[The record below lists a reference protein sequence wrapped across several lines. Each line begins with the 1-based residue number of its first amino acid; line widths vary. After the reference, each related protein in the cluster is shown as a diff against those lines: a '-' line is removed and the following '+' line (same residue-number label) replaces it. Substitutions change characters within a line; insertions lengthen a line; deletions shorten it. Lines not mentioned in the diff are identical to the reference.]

1 MVHLILVI
9 YSSMVFGVAAAA
21 ACMYPPSRLHLVLIA
36 CIYLL
41 LTVLGSS
48 FVWRALS

>member
-9 YSSMVFGVAAAA
+9 YSSMVFGVVAAA
-21 ACMYPPSRLHLVLIA
+21 ACMYPPARLHLVLIA
-36 CIYLL
+36 CTYLL
-41 LTVLGSS
+41 LTVLGSA

>member
-1 MVHLILVI
+1 MTEKI
-9 YSSMVFGVAAAA
+9 YLNIYRSG
-21 ACMYPPSRLHLVLIA
+21 HVLIA

>member
-1 MVHLILVI
+1 MQIFEIETGIPVPKRRRKP
-9 YSSMVFGVAAAA
+9 
-21 ACMYPPSRLHLVLIA
+21 ACPYPPARLHLVLIA
-36 CIYLL
+36 CTYLL

>member
-21 ACMYPPSRLHLVLIA
+21 ACMYPPARLHLVLIA
-36 CIYLL
+36 CTYLL